1 MNSQLIHVNKKIT
14 ADMIRREQVNGA
26 DSIIIRSAT
35 LPDNVVMNGGLYPAE
50 EIESSYKGLER
61 KLAPLGHPMMDGKFI
76 SAADPHAV
84 HNYDVGAYVANVSR
98 EGGRVFHDTVINV
111 DVAGRSDKGRKLL
124 DAINAMEETGE
135 PIHTS
140 TGIYLKRQE
149 LDAPMTNAAGHEYN
163 WIATNMQFDHNAI
176 LINEEGAATPQQG
189 VGLAVN
195 SAGEELELMTVNE
208 DEEYLTEDQNEEEQL
223 DMLREALN
231 DAVNSKEVGAKGV
244 YVLYNGIY
252 SDKVIY
258 EARFEDDTEK
268 TFSREYRFMD
278 GEIILS
284 DERTEVERKTLWKVV
299 KDSMS
304 FIKNMA
310 FAPRIDAAYNEDVIT
325 TNSHEDL
332 EMTKEEMQALLKE
345 QAETMQA
352 NFDEKLAPLTQK
364 IESLEANAKANEE
377 AERAPLAEKAKSK
390 GLEQTDIDAMST
402 NALKVMFGAPADK
415 SATYATGGEPV
426 TNKEKDEWEGYD
438 LNANMEAK

>member
-1 MNSQLIHVNKKIT
+1 MNAQLIHVNKKIT

-61 KLAPLGHPMMDGKFI
+61 KLAPLGHPMLDGKFI

-98 EGGRVFHDTVINV
+98 ENGRVFHDTVINV

-149 LDAPMTNAAGHEYN
+149 LDAPMANAAGHEYS

-208 DEEYLTEDQNEEEQL
+208 DDEYQPNSEQEIDEE
-223 DMLREALN
+223 
-231 DAVNSKEVGAKGV
+231 KELQGIFKGMV
-244 YVLYNGIY
+244 
-252 SDKVIY
+252 
-258 EARFEDDTEK
+258 
-268 TFSREYRFMD
+268 
-278 GEIILS
+278 
-284 DERTEVERKTLWKVV
+284 
-299 KDSMS
+299 S

-364 IESLEANAKANEE
+364 IESLESNAKAAED
-377 AERAPLAEKAKSK
+377 AERAPLIEKAKAK
-390 GLEQTDIDAMST
+390 GASDSEIAALST
-402 NALKVMFGAPADK
+402 NMLKALIGAPADK
-415 SATYATGGEPV
+415 SATYVTGGEPV
-426 TNKEKDEWEGYD
+426 VNKEKDEWEGYD

>member
-14 ADMIRREQVNGA
+14 VDMIRREQVSGA

-50 EIESSYKGLER
+50 EIEASYKGLER

-98 EGGRVFHDTVINV
+98 ENGRVFHDTVINV
-111 DVAGRSDKGRKLL
+111 DVASRSDKGRKLL

-149 LDAPMTNAAGHEYN
+149 LDAPMANAAGQKYS

-208 DEEYLTEDQNEEEQL
+208 DDEYQPNAEQKF
-223 DMLREALN
+223 DSE
-231 DAVNSKEVGAKGV
+231 KELQGM
-244 YVLYNGIY
+244 
-252 SDKVIY
+252 
-258 EARFEDDTEK
+258 FK
-268 TFSREYRFMD
+268 TM
-278 GEIILS
+278 
-284 DERTEVERKTLWKVV
+284 V
-299 KDSMS
+299 S

-310 FAPRIDAAYNEDVIT
+310 FAPSIDSAYNKDSIT
-325 TNSHEDL
+325 INSEEGL
-332 EMTKEEMQALLKE
+332 EMTPEELKAALAE
-345 QAETMQA
+345 QATALQA
-352 NFDEKLAPLTQK
+352 NFDTSLASAIKPLNDK
-364 IESLEANAKANEE
+364 IESLEANAKATEE
-377 AERAPLAEKAKSK
+377 AERAPLSEKAKAK
-390 GLEQTDIDAMST
+390 GLEQSDIDAMST

-415 SATYATGGEPV
+415 SATYAAGGEPV
-426 TNKEKDEWEGYD
+426 ANKEKDEWSGYD

>member
-98 EGGRVFHDTVINV
+98 ENGRVFHDTVINV

-149 LDAPMTNAAGHEYN
+149 LDAPMTNAAGYEYN

-208 DEEYLTEDQNEEEQL
+208 DDEYQPNSEQEIDEEKELQG
-223 DMLREALN
+223 ML
-231 DAVNSKEVGAKGV
+231 KGIV
-244 YVLYNGIY
+244 
-252 SDKVIY
+252 
-258 EARFEDDTEK
+258 
-268 TFSREYRFMD
+268 
-278 GEIILS
+278 
-284 DERTEVERKTLWKVV
+284 
-299 KDSMS
+299 S

-364 IESLEANAKANEE
+364 IESLEANAKANED
-377 AERAPLAEKAKSK
+377 AERAPLAEKAKAK
-390 GLEQTDIDAMST
+390 GLEPADIDAMST

-415 SATYATGGEPV
+415 SATYAAGGEPV
-426 TNKEKDEWEGYD
+426 TNSSASEFSRE
-438 LNANMEAK
+438 LP

>member
-1 MNSQLIHVNKKIT
+1 MPKQLIHVNKKIT

-61 KLAPLGHPMMDGKFI
+61 KLAPLGHPMLDGKFI

-98 EGGRVFHDTVINV
+98 ENGRVFHDTVINV

-124 DAINAMEETGE
+124 DTINAMEETGE

-149 LDAPMTNAAGHEYN
+149 LDAPMTNAAGHEYS

-195 SAGEELELMTVNE
+195 SAGEELELITVNE
-208 DEEYLTEDQNEEEQL
+208 DDEYQPNSEQEIDEE
-223 DMLREALN
+223 
-231 DAVNSKEVGAKGV
+231 KELQGMFKGMV
-244 YVLYNGIY
+244 
-252 SDKVIY
+252 
-258 EARFEDDTEK
+258 
-268 TFSREYRFMD
+268 
-278 GEIILS
+278 
-284 DERTEVERKTLWKVV
+284 
-299 KDSMS
+299 S

-310 FAPRIDAAYNEDVIT
+310 FAPRIDEAYNENVIT
-325 TNSHEDL
+325 TNSHEES

-364 IESLEANAKANEE
+364 IETLEANAKATEE
-377 AERAPLAEKAKSK
+377 AERTPLAEKAKAK

>member
-1 MNSQLIHVNKKIT
+1 MQELRVHSSRKIT
-14 ADMIRREQVNGA
+14 PNMIRREQVNGA

-61 KLAPLGHPMMDGKFI
+61 KLAPLGHPMLDGKFI

-98 EGGRVFHDTVINV
+98 ENGRVFHDTVINV

-149 LDAPMTNAAGHEYN
+149 LDAPMTNAAGQEYS

-208 DEEYLTEDQNEEEQL
+208 DDEYQPNSEQEIDEEKELQG
-223 DMLREALN
+223 ML
-231 DAVNSKEVGAKGV
+231 KGMV
-244 YVLYNGIY
+244 
-252 SDKVIY
+252 
-258 EARFEDDTEK
+258 
-268 TFSREYRFMD
+268 
-278 GEIILS
+278 
-284 DERTEVERKTLWKVV
+284 
-299 KDSMS
+299 S

-310 FAPRIDAAYNEDVIT
+310 FAPRIDAAYNEGSSNTILHGNQT
-325 TNSHEDL
+325 EDS
-332 EMTKEEMQALLKE
+332 EMTPEDKAALVADITE
-345 QAETMQA
+345 QVTANLAEAVTSAVQPIIQPLAETVGAIQANMQA
-352 NFDEKLAPLTQK
+352 NED
-364 IESLEANAKANEE
+364 
-377 AERAPLAEKAKSK
+377 AERAPLAEKAKAK
-390 GLEQTDIDAMST
+390 GLEPTDIDAMST

-415 SATYATGGEPV
+415 SATYVTGGEPIE
-426 TNKEKDEWEGYD
+426 TNSDDYKTVMPNSKKGG
-438 LNANMEAK
+438 